1 MPLAES
7 KRGRSTAILSEVA
20 KRFGYKLEAF
30 ADGGIRAAVD
40 AARSVTG
47 NTYLW
52 GGTGPTGFDCSGFMG
67 WLQQILM
74 GASPASAAGKRLYT
88 TYSLLDGATSGLV
101 RGAGPAGTA
110 FVVGVSQEHMAG
122 TLAGQPVESG
132 GAHGTS
138 RIGAPAVGRSTAS
151 SGPCSICRTN
161 WSRVVSVPV
170 SVALSLAR
178 SRSGRRRINWIW
190 SLLVSRCSRR
200 RNPATRCMGRR
211 RSLTPTGS
219 RRICRAACRVEGA

>member
-1 MPLAES
+1 M
-7 KRGRSTAILSEVA
+7 LSEVA

-101 RGAGPAGTA
+101 RGAGPQVPLSLSASHRNTWPALSPVSLSSQVARTA
-110 FVVGVSQEHMAG
+110 PPA
-122 TLAGQPVESG
+122 SG
-132 GAHGTS
+132 PP
-138 RIGAPAVGRSTAS
+138 RLGRSTAS

-161 WSRVVSVPV
+161 WSRVVSVP

-219 RRICRAACRVEGA
+219 RRICRCSVPS